1 MKNQRGASTLGILI
15 AVLFFGSLITLAI
28 KLGPIYLDDITIQ
41 EAIESLDDTK
51 DLGKLDVNAVQT
63 LIRKRLSVNS
73 VRGFDQKLIKVRK
86 NGDVVLIDLEY
97 EVRTD
102 LFQNV
107 DAVVHFDH
115 AYEMRG
121 Q

>member
-1 MKNQRGASTLGILI
+1 MKTQRGASTLGILI
-15 AVLFFGSLITLAI
+15 AVLFFGSLITLVI

-41 EAIESLDDTK
+41 EAIESLNDT
-51 DLGKLDVNAVQT
+51 DNLDNLSVRDVQT
-63 LIRKRLSVNS
+63 LIRKRLSVNN
-73 VRGFDQKLIKVRK
+73 VDGFDEKLIKVHK
-86 NGDVVLIDLEY
+86 EDGKVHIDLEY

-107 DAVVHFDH
+107 DAVVHFNH
-115 AYEMRG
+115 AYEMTG

>member
-1 MKNQRGASTLGILI
+1 MKTQRGASTLGILI
-15 AVLFFGSLITLAI
+15 AVLFFGSLITLVI
-28 KLGPIYLDDITIQ
+28 KLGPVYLDDLTIQ
-41 EAIESLDDTK
+41 EAIESLDNTE
-51 DLGKLDVNAVQT
+51 DLGQLSVRDVQT
-63 LIRKRLSVNS
+63 LIRKRLSVNN
-73 VRGFDQKLIKVRK
+73 VDGFDQKLIEIKK
-86 NGDVVLIDLEY
+86 DGDAVLVSLEY

-107 DAVVHFDH
+107 DAVVHFNH